1 MRNLESTRDI
11 LIRTKY
17 LDKIKKRIEN
27 RKRFGKKRKTRLIK
41 IIQ

>member
-27 RKRFGKKRKTRLIK
+27 RKRFDKLEKSKEGVDKL
-41 IIQ
+41 

>member
-27 RKRFGKKRKTRLIK
+27 RKRFGKLEKSKEGVDKL
-41 IIQ
+41 